1 MKKCSTKLWKIMK
14 ICAAQAVMAT
24 IICGVS
30 LAHDNY
36 AQVLDKIVTVDIKN
50 VSLEQAL
57 YEIQDASGVKIYFS
71 LEMLETDEN
80 APVSLRTNN
89 EPLRDILDN
98 LLHPRGIQYRVDEK
112 HTSIIILK
120 QSIKQSYAE
129 GPSSTSS
136 FLSSTSIQHD
146 EVITVTGTVTDAG
159 TQQPLAGVNIVVK
172 GTTNGTTTDAD
183 GKYIIN
189 VDDDA
194 VLVFSFIGYV
204 TIESTVSARTA
215 LNVALIE
222 DIKSLG
228 EVTIFS
234 TGYSTESPERA
245 TGSFTNIGRELLER
259 NVGPDLLSRLNG
271 ITPSLLVDQRSG
283 KRSFLNI
290 RGRSTIL
297 ANDQPLIVVDNFPYN
312 GDLNTINPNDIASIT
327 ILKDAAAASIWGVR
341 AGNGVIVITTKT
353 GTANSPLEVN
363 ANVNYSIGDKPD
375 LFYQQQ
381 ISSSDFIEVEK
392 MLFNNG
398 FYENTI
404 KSPMMLPLTPVVDI
418 LLSAQHGEIS
428 LQEANKKID
437 ELKGQDVRHELAKYF
452 YRRSSMQQYAMN
464 FKGGS
469 EKATYFFS
477 SGFDKNLS
485 NEIGNDYSRLTL
497 NAQNNF
503 SLLPNLELNTRIVIT
518 RTDETHENTLSA
530 IRMGTGETYPY
541 ASLIDKQGRPVSI
554 IKDYRMDFSQAAES
568 MNFLDWNFNP
578 IKELDYTDNSSRM
591 MNIRALA
598 GLNYAFSDWLSLS
611 TMYQYESQDL
621 DNEVL
626 EPVESYST
634 RKLINLFS
642 NFDGNKVTGH
652 NIPIGDILTLNSNRL
667 VSNNARAQLN
677 FNKESNRQT
686 VTAIAGFEFRQTKS
700 ENFGVKYYGYNRNLG
715 SSTPVN
721 LSIPFVTYPEFGY
734 RTIPTLNTVAGTVD
748 RYRSYYGNISYTY
761 DRRLTAFLSGRIDQ
775 SNLFGVRTNQKS
787 APLWSVGGRWNMG
800 REAFMSELEWLPTLG
815 LRASYGYNGN
825 IDPGVTAFTTARF
838 LQSQWTQRE
847 AARITSPPNPE
858 LRWEKNRMFNMG
870 IDFELENSILSGSIE
885 YYAKKGTDLIG
896 FAPLDPTTGLRS
908 YKGNVA
914 SLKGHGWDVI
924 LRSQILNGNIEWST
938 DLIFSYTID
947 EVTKYDVTPTSVA
960 LYFLDGSIERGSTNE
975 YTPTVGRPLFSIY
988 SYRWAGLDPATGSP
1002 MGYINGEPS
1011 VNYSGILANSTVDS
1025 LKYHGPALPPV
1036 FGGLRNTISYKGLSI
1051 SLNVTYRFGYY
1062 FRRRSIS
1069 YSSLF
1074 SSRIGHSDFAKRW
1087 QQPGDETHTSVPAMT
1102 YPANPNSDSFYL
1114 RTEPLISRGDNIR
1127 LQDIQ
1132 VAYRINPVQLQAIG
1146 IRSLQIYGYVNNVGL
1161 LWKAN
1166 KVGIDPDYP
1175 NLPIPRS
1182 YSIGA
1187 RIGF

>member
-1 MKKCSTKLWKIMK
+1 MK
-14 ICAAQAVMAT
+14 ICAAQSVMAA
-24 IICGVS
+24 IICGIS
-30 LAHDNY
+30 LAHENY
-36 AQVLDKIVTVDIKN
+36 AQVLDKKVTVDIKN

-57 YEIQDASGVKIYFS
+57 YKIQDASGVKIYFS
-71 LEMLETDEN
+71 LETLETGEN
-80 APVSLRTNN
+80 DAVSIHFNN
-89 EPLRDILDN
+89 EPLRNILNN
-98 LLHPRGIQYRVDEK
+98 LLHPRGIKYRVDEK

-120 QSIKQSYAE
+120 KGRNQSHADQS
-129 GPSSTSS
+129 SNTSS
-136 FLSSTSIQHD
+136 FLLSRSIQLD
-146 EVITVTGTVTDAG
+146 ELITVTGTVTDAA

-189 VDDDA
+189 VEDDE
-194 VLVFSFIGYV
+194 VLVFSFIGYA
-204 TIESTVSARTA
+204 TIESAINARTTI
-215 LNVALIE
+215 NVALIE

-234 TGYSTESPERA
+234 TGYSNESPERA
-245 TGSFTNIGRELLER
+245 TGSFTNIGPELLER
-259 NVGPDLLSRLNG
+259 NVGSDLLSRLHG

-283 KRSFLNI
+283 KNSFLNI

-312 GDLNTINPNDIASIT
+312 GDPNTINPNDIASIT

-353 GTANSPLEVN
+353 GKTNSPLEVN
-363 ANVNYSIGDKPD
+363 ANANYSIGDKPD
-375 LFYQQQ
+375 LFYRQQ
-381 ISSSDFIEVEK
+381 IFSGDFIEVER

-404 KSPMMLPLTPVVDI
+404 KSPMMLPLTPVIDI
-418 LLSAQHGEIS
+418 LLSAQEGVIS
-428 LQEANKKID
+428 SEEANEKID
-437 ELKGQDVRHELAKYF
+437 ELKGQDIRRDLIKYF

-469 EKATYFFS
+469 EKATYYFS
-477 SGFDKNLS
+477 SGFDKNLT
-485 NEIGNDYSRLTL
+485 NQIGNDYSRLTL

-503 SLLPNLELNTRIVIT
+503 RLLPRLELNTRIVIS
-518 RTDETHENTLSA
+518 RTDESHENTLSA

-541 ASLIDKQGRPVSI
+541 ASLTDKQGRSVSI
-554 IKDYRMDFSQAAES
+554 IKDYRMAFAQEAKS

-591 MNIRALA
+591 MNIRALT
-598 GLNYAFSDWLSLS
+598 GLNYAITDCLSLS

-621 DNEVL
+621 DSEIL
-626 EPVESYST
+626 EPVESYAT

-652 NIPIGDILTLNSNRL
+652 NIPIGDVLTRNSNRL
-667 VSNNARAQLN
+667 VSNNGRAQFN
-677 FNKESNRQT
+677 FNKESNQQT
-686 VTAIAGFEFRQTKS
+686 ITAIAGFEVRQTKS
-700 ENFGVKYYGYNRNLG
+700 ENFGVKYYGYNKNLG

-787 APLWSVGGRWNMG
+787 APLWSMGGRWNIG
-800 REAFMSELEWLPTLG
+800 KEAFMSELEWLPTFG

-838 LQSQWTQRE
+838 LQAQWTQRE

-858 LRWEKNRMFNMG
+858 LRWEKNRIFNVG
-870 IDFELENSILSGSIE
+870 IDFELEDNILTGSIE
-885 YYAKKGTDLIG
+885 YYTKKGTDLIG
-896 FAPLDPTTGLRS
+896 FSPLDPTTGLRS

-924 LRSQILNGNIEWST
+924 LRSNLLNRDIEWTS
-938 DLIFSYTID
+938 DLLFSYTID
-947 EVTKYDVTPTSVA
+947 EVTKYDVTPASMA

-988 SYRWAGLDPATGSP
+988 SYRSAGLDPTTGAP
-1002 MGYINGEPS
+1002 MGYANGEPS
-1011 VNYSGILANSTVDS
+1011 INYSGILANSTVDS
-1025 LKYHGPALPPV
+1025 LRYHGPALPPV
-1036 FGGLRNTISYKGLSI
+1036 FGSLRNAISYKGLSL

-1062 FRRRSIS
+1062 FRRSSIS

-1074 SSRIGHSDFAKRW
+1074 SSRIGHADFSKRW
-1087 QQPGDETHTSVPAMT
+1087 QQPGDESHTSVPAMQ
-1102 YPANPNSDSFYL
+1102 YPADPNADSFYL
-1114 RTEPLISRGDNIR
+1114 RTDQLVSKGDNIR

-1132 VAYRINPVQLQAIG
+1132 VAYQFNPAQLLG
-1146 IRSLQIYGYVNNVGL
+1146 IRLRSLQIYGYVNNVGL

-1166 KVGIDPDYP
+1166 KAGIDPDYP
-1175 NLPIPRS
+1175 NLLIPRS